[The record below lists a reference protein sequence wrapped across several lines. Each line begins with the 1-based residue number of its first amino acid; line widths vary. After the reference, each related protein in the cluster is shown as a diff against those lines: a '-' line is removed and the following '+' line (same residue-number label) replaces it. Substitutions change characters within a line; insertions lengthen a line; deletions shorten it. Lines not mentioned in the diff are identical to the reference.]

1 MKASTF
7 QTLIMGL
14 LCLAV
19 ASLSGGLYNQ
29 YQRVAELQSTNT
41 QYQQTLDTLQRD
53 ANALKDAQ
61 EKLQYALKD
70 LKQMV
75 DTSEQQ
81 ANTLDPKLDQWAQ
94 EIQELHDGLADRATE
109 TDMTALRARLEQVEQ
124 QLLDLRTKPFLP
136 PPTPSAT
143 KPKKTARPKPVPLSP
158 PSPPFSVLSVE
169 SRGGER
175 FLAVAPHDSRSLIDV
190 RLLHSGEQIGAWH
203 LKVLAPNSAIFAVAA
218 QPDQTVQL
226 P

>member
-7 QTLIMGL
+7 QTLIVGL

-19 ASLSGGLYNQ
+19 AGLSGGLYNQ

-41 QYQQTLDTLQRD
+41 QHLQTLDTLQHD
-53 ANALKDAQ
+53 SSALKDAQ

-75 DTSEQQ
+75 DTGEQQ
-81 ANTLDPKLDQWAQ
+81 VNTLDPMLDQWAQ
-94 EIQELHDGLADRATE
+94 EIQELRDGLAARATQA
-109 TDMTALRARLEQVEQ
+109 DLTALRARIEQAEQ
-124 QLLDLRTKPFLP
+124 QLLDLRTKPLP
-136 PPTPSAT
+136 TPPTPSA
-143 KPKKTARPKPVPLSP
+143 KPKKTAHPKPTPL
-158 PSPPFSVLSVE
+158 SPPFSVLSVE

-175 FLAVAPHDSRSLIDV
+175 FLAVAPHDSRSLTDV
-190 RLLHSGEQIGAWH
+190 RLLHSGEQQGGWR
-203 LKVLAPNSAIFAVAA
+203 LKILGPNSAVFAVAA
-218 QPDQTVQL
+218 QPDQTVHL

>member
-7 QTLIMGL
+7 QTLIVGL

-19 ASLSGGLYNQ
+19 AGLSGGLYNQ
-29 YQRVAELQSTNT
+29 YQRLAELQSTNT
-41 QYQQTLDTLQRD
+41 QHLQTLDTLQRD
-53 ANALKDAQ
+53 SSALKDAQ

-75 DTSEQQ
+75 DTGEQQ
-81 ANTLDPKLDQWAQ
+81 ANTLDPLLDQWAQ
-94 EIQELHDGLADRATE
+94 EIQELRDGLAVRGTE
-109 TDMTALRARLEQVEQ
+109 TDMTALRARLEHVEQ
-124 QLLDLRTKPFLP
+124 LLLDIKTQPSFP
-136 PPTPSAT
+136 PPTSSAT
-143 KPKKTARPKPVPLSP
+143 KPKQKARPKPVPL
-158 PSPPFSVLSVE
+158 SPPFSVLSVE

-175 FLAVAPHDSRSLIDV
+175 FLAVAPHDSRSLMDV
-190 RLLHSGEQIGAWH
+190 RLLHSGEQLGAWH
-203 LKVLAPNSAIFAVAA
+203 LKVLEPNSAVFAVAA

>member
-7 QTLIMGL
+7 QTLIIGL

-19 ASLSGGLYNQ
+19 AGLSGGLYNQ

-41 QYQQTLDTLQRD
+41 QYRQTLDTLQHD
-53 ANALKDAQ
+53 SSALKDAQ

-75 DTSEQQ
+75 DTGEQQ
-81 ANTLDPKLDQWAQ
+81 ANTLDPMLDQWAQ
-94 EIQELHDGLADRATE
+94 EIQELRDGLAVCATQA
-109 TDMTALRARLEQVEQ
+109 DLTALRARLEQVEQ
-124 QLLDLRTKPFLP
+124 QTKSFPP
-136 PPTPSAT
+136 PPTPSST
-143 KPKKTARPKPVPLSP
+143 KPKKTVRPNPAPL
-158 PSPPFSVLSVE
+158 SPPFSVLSVE

-175 FLAVAPHDSRSLIDV
+175 FLVVAPHDSRSLTDV
-190 RLLHSGEQIGAWH
+190 RLLHSGEQQGAWR
-203 LKVLAPNSAIFAVAA
+203 LKILEPNSAIFAVAA
-218 QPDQTVQL
+218 QPDQTVHL

>member
-7 QTLIMGL
+7 QTLIIGL

-19 ASLSGGLYNQ
+19 AGLSGGLYNQ

-41 QYQQTLDTLQRD
+41 QHRQTLDTLQHD
-53 ANALKDAQ
+53 SNALMDAQ

-75 DTSEQQ
+75 DSGEQQ
-81 ANTLDPKLDQWAQ
+81 ANTLDPMLDQWAQ
-94 EIQELHDGLADRATE
+94 EIQELRDGLAASATQA
-109 TDMTALRARLEQVEQ
+109 DLTALRARLEQVEQ
-124 QLLDLRTKPFLP
+124 QLLDLRTQPSPSPL
-136 PPTPSAT
+136 TSSAT
-143 KPKKTARPKPVPLSP
+143 TPKKAARPKPVPLSP
-158 PSPPFSVLSVE
+158 PFSVLGVE

-175 FLAVAPHDSRSLIDV
+175 FLAVAPHDSRSLMDV
-190 RLLHSGEQIGAWH
+190 RLLHSGEQLGAWH
-203 LKVLAPNSAIFAVAA
+203 LKVLEPNSAIFAVTA
-218 QPDQTVQL
+218 QPDQTVHL

>member
-7 QTLIMGL
+7 QTLIIGL

-19 ASLSGGLYNQ
+19 AGLSGVLYHQ
-29 YQRVAELQSTNT
+29 YQRMAELQSTNT
-41 QYQQTLDTLQRD
+41 QYRQTLDTLQHD
-53 ANALKDAQ
+53 SSALKDAQ

-75 DTSEQQ
+75 DTGEQQ
-81 ANTLDPKLDQWAQ
+81 ANTLDPMLDQWAQ
-94 EIQELHDGLADRATE
+94 KIQELRDGLADRATVA
-109 TDMTALRARLEQVEQ
+109 DLTALRARLEQVEQ
-124 QLLDLRTKPFLP
+124 QLLDLRTKPSSP

-143 KPKKTARPKPVPLSP
+143 KPKKTARPKPALL
-158 PSPPFSVLSVE
+158 SPPFSVLSVE

-175 FLAVAPHDSRSLIDV
+175 FLAVAPHDSRSLMDV
-190 RLLHSGEQIGAWH
+190 RLLHSGEQLGAWS
-203 LKVLAPNSAIFAVAA
+203 LKVLEPNSAIFAVAA

-226 P
+226 R

>member
-7 QTLIMGL
+7 QTLIVGL

-19 ASLSGGLYNQ
+19 AGLSGGLYNQ
-29 YQRVAELQSTNT
+29 YQRVAELQRTNT
-41 QYQQTLDTLQRD
+41 QHLQTLDTLQRD
-53 ANALKDAQ
+53 SSALKDAQ

-75 DTSEQQ
+75 DTGEQQ
-81 ANTLDPKLDQWAQ
+81 ANTLDPMLDQWAQ
-94 EIQELHDGLADRATE
+94 EIQELRDGLVARATVADL
-109 TDMTALRARLEQVEQ
+109 TSLRARLEHVEQ
-124 QLLDLRTKPFLP
+124 QLLELKTQPSTP
-136 PPTPSAT
+136 PPTSSAT
-143 KPKKTARPKPVPLSP
+143 KPKKTVRPKPAPL
-158 PSPPFSVLSVE
+158 SPPFSVFGIE

-175 FLAVAPHDSRSLIDV
+175 FLAVAPHDSRALRDV
-190 RLLHSGEQIGAWH
+190 RLLHSGEQLGAWY
-203 LKVLAPNSAIFAVAA
+203 LKVLEPNSAIFAVAA

>member
-7 QTLIMGL
+7 QTLIVGL

-19 ASLSGGLYNQ
+19 AGLSGGLYNQ
-29 YQRVAELQSTNT
+29 YQRMAELRSTNT
-41 QYQQTLDTLQRD
+41 QYRQTLDTLQRD

-75 DTSEQQ
+75 NTGEQQ
-81 ANTLDPKLDQWAQ
+81 ANTLDPMLDQWAQ
-94 EIQELHDGLADRATE
+94 EIQELRDGLAARATE
-109 TDMTALRARLEQVEQ
+109 ADMTALRARLEHVEQ
-124 QLLDLRTKPFLP
+124 QLLELKTQPSPP
-136 PPTPSAT
+136 PPTSSTT
-143 KPKKTARPKPVPLSP
+143 KPKKTARPKSIPL
-158 PSPPFSVLSVE
+158 SPPFSVLSVE

-175 FLAVAPHDSRSLIDV
+175 FLAVAPPDSRSLMDV
-190 RLLHSGEQIGAWH
+190 RLLHSGEQFGAWH
-203 LKVLAPNSAIFAVAA
+203 LKVLEPNSAIFAVAA
-218 QPDQTVQL
+218 QPDQNVHL

>member
-7 QTLIMGL
+7 QTLIVGL

-19 ASLSGGLYNQ
+19 AGLSGGLYNQ
-29 YQRVAELQSTNT
+29 YQRMAELQSTNT
-41 QYQQTLDTLQRD
+41 QYRQTLDTLQRD

-75 DTSEQQ
+75 DTGEQQ
-81 ANTLDPKLDQWAQ
+81 ANTLDPMLDQWAQ
-94 EIQELHDGLADRATE
+94 EIQELRDGLAARATE
-109 TDMTALRARLEQVEQ
+109 ADMTALRARLEHVEQ
-124 QLLDLRTKPFLP
+124 QLLELKTQPSP
-136 PPTPSAT
+136 PPTSSTT
-143 KPKKTARPKPVPLSP
+143 KPKKTARPKSIPL
-158 PSPPFSVLSVE
+158 SPPFSVLSVE

-175 FLAVAPHDSRSLIDV
+175 FLAVAPPDSRSLMDV
-190 RLLHSGEQIGAWH
+190 RLLHSGEQFGAWQ
-203 LKVLAPNSAIFAVAA
+203 LKVLEPNSAIFAVAA
-218 QPDQTVQL
+218 QPDQAVHL